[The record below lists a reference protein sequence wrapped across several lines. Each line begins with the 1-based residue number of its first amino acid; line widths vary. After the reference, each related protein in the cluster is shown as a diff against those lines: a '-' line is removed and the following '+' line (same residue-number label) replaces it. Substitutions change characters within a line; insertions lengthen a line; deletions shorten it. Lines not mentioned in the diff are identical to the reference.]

1 MDFSDC
7 KLKVLCLHTS
17 QVLILAFFFSCY
29 LVLSFGPLGNSMT
42 SCFQMS
48 EPEVFY
54 FSWRF
59 LFCFFWGG
67 GRDGLRTLLIKSD
80 LFS

>member
-17 QVLILAFFFSCY
+17 QVLILALIFCY

-54 FSWRF
+54 LSWRF
-59 LFCFFWGG
+59 LFCFLLFCFFWGWG
-67 GRDGLRTLLIKSD
+67 EVGLGLN
-80 LFS
+80 